1 MGQPGPPDAANGG
14 RREEGEHLSTLA
26 PVVGSDD
33 DEAELVKAT
42 SDPPAPVA
50 DAGPEQAE
58 LDDVLELEPEP
69 GDDV

>member
-1 MGQPGPPDAANGG
+1 VIVTRLRD
-14 RREEGEHLSTLA
+14 GEHVSTLA

-42 SDPPAPVA
+42 SGPPAPVS

-69 GDDV
+69 DDDV